1 MKGGRK
7 MDTLKLTPVA
17 RAILEMLGPT
27 LANKLHE
34 CELESDRE
42 KLILRIEKIILNFSR
57 RRATYPT
64 KGLEVSQY
72 VLKGYPGY
80 SLFLN

>member
-1 MKGGRK
+1 
-7 MDTLKLTPVA
+7 MDTLLLTPIA
-17 RAILEMLGPT
+17 RAVLEMLGPT

-34 CELESDRE
+34 CELECDRE
-42 KLILRIEKIILNFSR
+42 KFILRIEKIILNFST
-57 RRATYPT
+57 RRATCST

-72 VLKGYPGY
+72 VLKGYPGH